1 MNKISII
8 IRAKTDERSEN
19 MCTFA
24 LKGCIVDSQNTETLR
39 AVEDGYLVV
48 ENGLVAGVFSTLPAQ
63 YGDIPVEDC
72 TGKLIIPGMSDLH
85 VHASQHRYRASG
97 MDLELLDWLETYTF
111 AEEAKYKDVAYAAEN
126 YRRFADDI
134 LHSTTTRACIFATV
148 HKDATLSLMDIME
161 QSGLVTY
168 VGKLN
173 MDRNCPD
180 YLSEGASSLP
190 ETEKWLQEAEKRQY
204 RNTKPILT
212 PRFIPSCTDET
223 LRGLGELRKKYGVAV
238 QSHMSENL
246 SEIAWVKELC
256 PYADFYGDA
265 YDKNGLLRGET
276 PCVMAHCVYS
286 CEQEQQLM
294 KEGNVFIAHSPES
307 NCNVS
312 SGVAPIS
319 AYLKKGLKVGLASDV
334 AGGSTVNLMRAI
346 VIAIQSSK
354 LRWRLLDQSVAALT
368 FPQAFYLSTRGGGE
382 FFGKVGAFEE
392 GFEADIVVLDD
403 SKITPHGGIT
413 PEVRLER
420 TVYLGDDRNI
430 TAKYVRGKK
439 VL

>member
-1 MNKISII
+1 M
-8 IRAKTDERSEN
+8 ERFEP
-19 MCTFA
+19 MHTFA
-24 LKGCIVDSQNTETLR
+24 LKGCIIDSKTHKELR
-39 AVEDGYLVV
+39 AVEDGFLVV
-48 ENGLVAGVFSTLPAQ
+48 KNGLVEGVFSTLPAE
-63 YGDIPVEDC
+63 YKDIPVEDHS
-72 TGKLIIPGMSDLH
+72 GKLIIPGMTDLH

-97 MDLELLDWLETYTF
+97 MDLELLDWLDTYAF
-111 AEEAKYKDVAYAAEN
+111 AEEARFKDVAYAKEN
-126 YRRFADDI
+126 YQNFADDI

-148 HKDATLSLMDIME
+148 HKDATIALMDIME
-161 QSGLVTY
+161 KSGLVSY

-180 YLSEGASSLP
+180 YLSEGTAENSLSQ
-190 ETEKWLQEAEKRQY
+190 TEAWLQEVQGKYQ
-204 RNTKPILT
+204 NTRPMLT

-223 LRGLGELRKKYGVAV
+223 LKGLGELRKKYGVAV

-246 SEIAWVKELC
+246 SEIQWVKELC

-286 CEQEQQLM
+286 CEEEQQMM
-294 KEGNVFIAHSPES
+294 KDGNIFIAHSPES

-319 AYLKKGLKVGLASDV
+319 EYLKKGLKVGLASDV
-334 AGGSTVNLMRAI
+334 AGGSTVNLMRAM

-354 LRWRLLDQSVAALT
+354 LRWRLLDQSVDALT
-368 FPQAFYLSTRGGGE
+368 FPQAFFLATRGGGE
-382 FFGKVGAFEE
+382 FFGKVGAFEK

-413 PEVRLER
+413 PQVRLER

-430 TAKYVRGKK
+430 VTKFVWGNK

>member
-1 MNKISII
+1 MNL
-8 IRAKTDERSEN
+8 
-19 MCTFA
+19 FA
-24 LKGCIVDSQNTETLR
+24 VKGCILFSKDHRTLFSL
-39 AVEDGYLVV
+39 EDGYVV
-48 ENGLVAGVFSTLPAQ
+48 IKDGLVEGVYPTLPPQ
-63 YGDIPVEDC
+63 LRDIPVEDH
-72 TGKLIIPGMSDLH
+72 TGKLVIPGMTDLH

-111 AEEAKYKDVAYAAEN
+111 AEEAKYKDVDYAKEN

-148 HKDATLSLMDIME
+148 HTDATLALMDIME

-180 YLSEGASSLP
+180 YLSEGTAEHSLR
-190 ETEKWLQEAEKRQY
+190 ETERWLQAAEGRY
-204 RNTKPILT
+204 TRTKPILT

-223 LRGLGELRKKYGVAV
+223 LRGLGRLRKQYGVAA

-246 SEIAWVKELC
+246 SEIEWVKQLC
-256 PYADFYGDA
+256 PYAGFYGDA
-265 YDKNGLLRGET
+265 YDQNGLLRGET

-286 CEQEQQLM
+286 CEEEQQMM

-319 AYLKKGLKVGLASDV
+319 AYLEKGLHVGLASDV
-334 AGGSTVNLMRAI
+334 AGGSTVNLLRAM

-354 LRWRLLDQSVAALT
+354 LRWRLLDQSVAPLT
-368 FPQAFYLSTRGGGE
+368 FPQAFYLATRGGGE
-382 FFGKVGAFEE
+382 FFGKVGAFEA
-392 GFEADIVVLDD
+392 GWEADMVVLDD
-403 SKITPHGGIT
+403 STITPHGGIS

-420 TVYLGDDRNI
+420 AVYLGDDRHI
-430 TAKYVRGKK
+430 AAKFVAGKK
-439 VL
+439 IL

>member
-1 MNKISII
+1 MN
-8 IRAKTDERSEN
+8 
-19 MCTFA
+19 TFA
-24 LKGCIVDSQNTETLR
+24 LKGTILYSETDTVLR
-39 AVEDGYLVV
+39 TLEDGYLVV
-48 ENGLVAGVFSTLPAQ
+48 EDGLVANVSPTLPAKYQ
-63 YGDIPVEDC
+63 NVPVKDF

-111 AEEAKYKDVAYAAEN
+111 AEEAKYKDVAYAREN
-126 YRRFADDI
+126 YLRFRDDI

-148 HKDATLSLMDIME
+148 HKDATLALMDIME
-161 QSGLVTY
+161 ESGLVTY

-180 YLSEGASSLP
+180 YLREPTAEYSLS
-190 ETEKWLQEAEKRQY
+190 ETEKWLQETQGRYE
-204 RNTKPILT
+204 NTKPILT

-223 LRGLGELRKKYGVAV
+223 LKGLGDLRKKYGVAV

-246 SEIAWVKELC
+246 SEIQWVKELC

-286 CEQEQQLM
+286 CEEEQQMM

-319 AYLKKGLKVGLASDV
+319 EYLKKGLKVGLASDV
-334 AGGSTVNLMRAI
+334 AGGSTVNLMRAM

-354 LRWRLLDQSVAALT
+354 LRWRLLDQNVDALT
-368 FPQAFYLSTRGGGE
+368 FPQAFYLATRGGGE

-392 GFEADIVVLDD
+392 GYEADIVVLDD
-403 SKITPHGGIT
+403 SNITPHSGIS

-420 TVYLGDDRNI
+420 AVYLGDDRHI
-430 TAKYVRGKK
+430 AAKYVRGKQ

>member
-1 MNKISII
+1 MS
-8 IRAKTDERSEN
+8 S
-19 MCTFA
+19 FA
-24 LKGCIVDSQNTETLR
+24 VKGCILCSRTQEEIYAL
-39 AVEDGYLVV
+39 ADGYLVIRD
-48 ENGLVAGVFSTLPAQ
+48 GLVEGVYPSLPEQ
-63 YGDIPVEDC
+63 CRDLPVKDH
-72 TGKLIIPGMSDLH
+72 TGKLIIPGMTDLH

-111 AEEAKYKDVAYAAEN
+111 AEEAKYKDVDYAKEN
-126 YRRFADDI
+126 YRHFANDI

-148 HKDATLSLMDIME
+148 HTDATLALMDIME

-180 YLSEGASSLP
+180 YLSEGTPEHSLA
-190 ETEKWLQEAEKRQY
+190 ETERWLQQTQGKYQ
-204 RNTKPILT
+204 NTRPILT

-223 LRGLGELRKKYGVAV
+223 LKGLGRLREQYGVAV

-246 SEIAWVKELC
+246 SEIEWVKELC

-265 YDKNGLLRGET
+265 YDKNGLLRGQT

-286 CEQEQQLM
+286 CQEEQQMM

-319 AYLKKGLKVGLASDV
+319 EYLKKGLKVGLASDV
-334 AGGSTVNLMRAI
+334 AGGSTVNLMRAM

-354 LRWRLLDQSVAALT
+354 LRWRLLDQNVAPLS
-368 FPQAFYLSTRGGGE
+368 FPQAFYLATRGGGE
-382 FFGKVGAFEE
+382 FFGKVGAFEA
-392 GFEADIVVLDD
+392 GWEADFVVLDD
-403 SKITPHGGIT
+403 SAITPHGGIS
-413 PEVRLER
+413 PQVRLER

-430 TAKYVRGKK
+430 VAKYVRGKQ

>member
-1 MNKISII
+1 MH
-8 IRAKTDERSEN
+8 
-19 MCTFA
+19 TFA
-24 LKGCIVDSQNTETLR
+24 LKGCILDSKTHKELR
-39 AVEDGYLVV
+39 TVEDGYLVV
-48 ENGLVAGVFSTLPAQ
+48 KNGLVAGVFPTLPAE
-63 YGDIPVEDC
+63 YKDIPVEDH
-72 TGKLIIPGMSDLH
+72 TGRLIIPGMTDLH

-97 MDLELLDWLETYTF
+97 MDMELLDWLNTYAF
-111 AEEAKYKDVAYAAEN
+111 AEEAKFKDVSYAREN
-126 YRRFADDI
+126 YSNFADDI

-148 HKDATLSLMDIME
+148 HKDATIALMDIME
-161 QSGLVTY
+161 KSGLVTY

-180 YLSEGASSLP
+180 YLSEGTAENSLAQ
-190 ETEKWLQEAEKRQY
+190 TEAWLQEVQGKYQ
-204 RNTKPILT
+204 NTRPMLT

-223 LRGLGELRKKYGVAV
+223 LRGLGALRKKYDVAV

-246 SEIAWVKELC
+246 SEIEWVKELC

-286 CEQEQQLM
+286 CEQEQQMM
-294 KEGNVFIAHSPES
+294 KDGGIFIAHSPES

-319 AYLKKGLKVGLASDV
+319 EYLKKGLKVGLASDV
-334 AGGSTVNLMRAI
+334 AGGSTVNLMQAM
-346 VIAIQSSK
+346 VIAIRSSK
-354 LRWRLLDQSVAALT
+354 LRWRLTDQSVDALT
-368 FPQAFYLSTRGGGE
+368 FPQAFYLATRGGGE
-382 FFGKVGAFEE
+382 FFGKVGAFEK

-403 SKITPHGGIT
+403 RKITPHGGIT

-430 TAKYVRGKK
+430 VAKYVRGKK